1 MGTNRNLVREC
12 RPAIWEG
19 RNCADVA
26 VRSVTLR
33 NAPWRA
39 LHVWNCSGV
48 VVQQAAA
55 QGVAGRTG
63 DQGLVVDSSRHVTVT
78 DTRISTGA
86 LAQS

>member
-1 MGTNRNLVREC
+1 MREC

-19 RNCADVA
+19 RNCADV
-26 VRSVTLR
+26 VVHSVTLR

-39 LHVWNCSGV
+39 LHAWNCSGV
-48 VVQQAAA
+48 LVQRAAV
-55 QGVAGRTG
+55 QGVSGRTG

-86 LAQS
+86 PVRK